1 MTDSL
6 VIKTY
11 KELLVQMEATR
22 INIELYLAQKS
33 FVSVIIDKER
43 ELYLDKKIKAAEQFL
58 KKIKKLWKELY
69 DMIDEVCYSLLTEK
83 ERIVFKE
90 YFMDG
95 YTAKEIVE
103 RHEFF
108 ESEYCIYTSAT
119 KINKMIRKIPMENY
133 IPDVTRVM
141 QK

>member
-69 DMIDEVCYSLLTEK
+69 DMIDEVCYSSLTEK

-103 RHEFF
+103 RHGFF
-108 ESEYCIYTSAT
+108 ESEYSIYTSAT
-119 KINKMIRKIPMENY
+119 KINKMLRKIPMENY